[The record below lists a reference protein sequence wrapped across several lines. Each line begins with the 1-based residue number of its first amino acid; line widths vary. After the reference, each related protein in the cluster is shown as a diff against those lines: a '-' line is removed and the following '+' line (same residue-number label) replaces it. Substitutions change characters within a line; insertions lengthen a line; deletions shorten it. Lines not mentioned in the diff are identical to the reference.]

1 MNQLSDSYGRK
12 FFYLRLS
19 ITDVCNFKCQYCLPD
34 GYHKEGNPCFLSLD
48 EIRRTVNAFAAVG
61 TQKVRITGGEPS
73 MRKDFTQII
82 ETVANTPG
90 IKKVATTTNGY
101 RLANFAQEW
110 KDAGLSQIN
119 LSIDSLN
126 PHMFNQ
132 ITGVNRFDDVMRG
145 IDKALEVGFSKI
157 KINTVLLKHLN
168 DKELGRFLEFIRHKP
183 IEMRFIELME
193 CGDTNSY
200 FLDHHLSGQSI
211 KQKLINEGWLLNQ
224 KEKDDGPAQVYSHDD
239 YQGKLGLIMPYSKDF
254 CASCN
259 RLRVSAEGK
268 MHLCLFGDHGVN
280 IRDLLQDDNQHL
292 ALIDRLQHEVMTK
305 DVSHYLQQG
314 NTGQTPHLASIG
326 G

>member
-1 MNQLSDSYGRK
+1 MNQLSDSFGRK
-12 FFYLRLS
+12 FYYLRLS

-34 GYHKEGNPCFLSLD
+34 GYHQDHKACFLSLD

-61 TQKVRITGGEPS
+61 TRKVRITGGEPS
-73 MRKDFTQII
+73 MRRDFTQII

-101 RLANFAQEW
+101 KLAKMAQEW
-110 KDAGLSQIN
+110 KDAGLHQIN

-126 PHMFNQ
+126 AHMFNK

-145 IDKALEVGFSKI
+145 IDKALEVGFDKI

-168 DKELGRFLEFIRHKP
+168 DNELSQFLAFIRNTP
-183 IEMRFIELME
+183 VEMRFIELME
-193 CGDTNSY
+193 CGETNSY
-200 FLDHHLSGQSI
+200 FLDHHLSGNSI
-211 KQKLINEGWLLNQ
+211 KQKLENEGWQLNA
-224 KEKDDGPAQVYSHDD
+224 KAKDDGPAQVYSHDD

-254 CASCN
+254 CATCN

-280 IRDLLQDDNQHL
+280 IRDLLQADDQHD
-292 ALIDRLQHEVMTK
+292 ALIERLRREVSTK
-305 DVSHYLQQG
+305 DVSHYLHQG
-314 NTGQTPHLASIG
+314 VTGMTPHLASIG